1 MKTYIKFIIFKYLR
15 SFFFIF
21 LIMFCLVFIL
31 NLLSELDFFK
41 NLDVRSLFPI
51 YLTFLNSVSIIFEM
65 FPFVFLISTQFFF
78 ISFFK
83 NSELNTFK
91 YSGLKNLSIIK
102 IISFLSLIMGII
114 IIIFYYNIASNFKNF
129 YLELKSQYTS
139 DDKYLAVITNN
150 GLWIKDKVKDKTRF
164 VNSKKID
171 ANFLIE
177 NSITEFDE
185 DFELIRHIK
194 SEKIDI
200 KDKEWIVH
208 NATIFNK
215 NNNNSQKKLQLKSNF
230 DYQKIQSLFSNLSSL
245 SILELFKLKDNYK
258 LLGYSM
264 VEVDMQIH
272 KLISYPLYFILMTI
286 LSSILMLNFKN
297 LNSTGFKISIG
308 LFFAVL
314 IYYINNFFYVL
325 GSTER
330 MSILFS
336 IWIPLIFLTS
346 INFIMLKKINEK

>member
-78 ISFFK
+78 IIFFK

-164 VNSKKID
+164 VNSKKIE